1 MRFHESVFDVY
12 FDDLD
17 LFGIL
22 HNARYLLFMERC
34 IGEFWKKLG
43 WAGFDGKE
51 NPDQF
56 HLVRENQVE
65 YLSPFEGVGELRV
78 RLTVTH
84 LGRTSL
90 VFGFQVMPMD
100 EDRVLARGRRVVVCV
115 DPQSRAK
122 RPWSQT
128 FLDKVS
134 PFLPPADG
142 A

>member
-43 WAGFDGKE
+43 WAGFDGEKH
-51 NPDQF
+51 PDQF

-65 YLSPFEGVGELRV
+65 YLSPFEGVGEIRV
-78 RLTVTH
+78 RVYVARV
-84 LGRTSL
+84 GVTSL
-90 VFGFQVMPMD
+90 VFRFEIRPMD
-100 EDRVLARGRRVVVCV
+100 KDRLLSSGRRVVVCV
-115 DPQSRAK
+115 DPETRKK
-122 RPWSQT
+122 RPWT
-128 FLDKVS
+128 PAFLDKIV
-134 PFLPPADG
+134 PYLPSAGD
-142 A
+142 